1 MLYIIAFIFTAGQLL
16 TILADL
22 FVAGTETTATTIRW
36 ALLYLMNDIDIQN
49 KMWKEIDNVVGCSRL
64 PKMSDKPNLPYCEAV
79 IHESLRLGN
88 IVPYALPH
96 KVSEDIYYK
105 GYKIPKNAVIIPS
118 LDSVVYDE
126 QLFPD
131 SHSFK
136 PERFIDE
143 HGKLCGQDKVLT
155 FSLGMYKAFS
165 SLWFWLYISNSNS
178 LYIYNYH

>member
-1 MLYIIAFIFTAGQLL
+1 
-16 TILADL
+16 
-22 FVAGTETTATTIRW
+22 
-36 ALLYLMNDIDIQN
+36 
-49 KMWKEIDNVVGCSRL
+49 MWKEIDNVVGCSRL

-88 IVPYALPH
+88 IVPYSLPH

-143 HGKLCGQDKVLT
+143 HGKPWMTASQYGR
-155 FSLGMYKAFS
+155 LGLSDILGRREQPTTLSISFHILFWMSISFIRYNKAHLIVVAVVS
-165 SLWFWLYISNSNS
+165 VPATKRSAKIVSNCPAVN
-178 LYIYNYH
+178 L